1 MQSIGER
8 LEEARKRK
16 GITVREA
23 AEATKIR
30 GDYINSFESNSFKIN
45 IPDIYIRGFLRS
57 YSNYLKLNSD
67 KIITD
72 YNAHLLGEGKS
83 QRRENREFLG
93 RLELQQQPSE
103 PEAHIAG
110 AISDEENER
119 DESAGNAT
127 TIWEKLNLEK
137 DVALKIGIA
146 VALSFAV
153 LLVIIWGVMAFIGS
167 EEPSVDS
174 PLAETPATVAPAADA
189 TPFTLIANDDVR
201 VEVKQIDGDRTI
213 FFEVVPQGEQRE
225 LRASGSIRIS
235 YSDAAA
241 LSIRIGTNTYQMH
254 EDRDSI
260 RITPSKILQG
270 QQAGN

>member
-30 GDYINSFESNSFKIN
+30 GEYINNFESNSFKIN

-57 YSNYLKLNSD
+57 YASYLKLNSD

-93 RLELQQQPSE
+93 RLELQQQPAE
-103 PEAHIAG
+103 PEPQSAG
-110 AISDEENER
+110 IISDEEIQRE
-119 DESAGNAT
+119 EEAGDT
-127 TIWEKLNLEK
+127 ETIWEKLNLDK

-146 VALSFAV
+146 VGLSFVV
-153 LLVIIWGVMAFIGS
+153 LFVIIWGVLSFIGG
-167 EEPSVDS
+167 EEPPADS
-174 PLAETPATVAPAADA
+174 PLTQTPAAVAPAADA

-201 VEVKQIDGDRTI
+201 VEVKQIDGDRTL
-213 FFEVVPQGEQRE
+213 FFEVIPQGEQRE

-235 YSDAAA
+235 YSNAAA

-254 EDRDSI
+254 ADRDSI
-260 RITPSKILQG
+260 RITPSKILQD
-270 QQAGN
+270 Q

>member
-30 GDYINSFESNSFKIN
+30 GDYINSFESNSFKVN

-57 YSNYLKLNSD
+57 YANYLKLNSD
-67 KIITD
+67 KVITD

-93 RLELQQQPSE
+93 RLELQQSA
-103 PEAHIAG
+103 PEQ
-110 AISDEENER
+110 DPT
-119 DESAGNAT
+119 SAGSIVEEEVERAENPADSKS
-127 TIWEKLNLEK
+127 IWEKLNLEK

-146 VALSFAV
+146 VGLSFVV
-153 LLVIIWGVMAFIGS
+153 LFAIIWGVLAFIGS
-167 EEPSVDS
+167 EDPVADS
-174 PLAETPATVAPAADA
+174 QLDAAPTAIQPAANA

-201 VEVKQIDGDRTI
+201 VEVKLIDGERTI
-213 FFEVVPQGEQRE
+213 FFEVIPQGEQRV
-225 LRASGSIRIS
+225 LSAAGSIRIF
-235 YSDAAA
+235 YNDEAA
-241 LSIRIGTNTYQMH
+241 LSVRVGSQTYQMPQGKT
-254 EDRDSI
+254 SI
-260 RITPSKILQG
+260 RITPSKILES
-270 QQAGN
+270 QQNGD